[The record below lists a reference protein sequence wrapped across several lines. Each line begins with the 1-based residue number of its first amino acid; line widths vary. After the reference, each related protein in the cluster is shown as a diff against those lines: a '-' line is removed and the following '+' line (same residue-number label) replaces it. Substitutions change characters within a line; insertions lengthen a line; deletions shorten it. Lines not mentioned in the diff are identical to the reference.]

1 MSGPRFDE
9 IEGEEDVVPSFDAI
23 EGDEVAEAA
32 PPTSAAPVAPDGP
45 VLRAPERTA
54 WNTLRDVAEASGT
67 VPRGLIPDEGTARG
81 AVASVLQGPAL
92 NWADEL
98 SGQLAENEA
107 LLRYMREGG
116 QKPNP
121 EQAYREGREAFRNVE
136 GAFQKEN
143 PAAAFA
149 LQMGGGAAFGGP
161 VSLEGKAGYMLPR
174 ALWRYGP
181 WMDVGARYVPSLVEG
196 GIAGAGAAD
205 ESEDMGLAAA
215 TGAPMGMGGAIVGD
229 IAGDLVGEGIR
240 RLGQSSLATGI
251 VKPSKAAEYLR
262 SKHVGGLTIGQMA
275 PESKLAQLE
284 EASTSAAGIGPA
296 IKGQRDVA
304 QQQWQQAVMREA
316 LPPGQAEAIGDDL
329 GEQMASVFGGFG
341 PAYAGAKRHP
351 VDPRSVHAALQTV
364 TDPSIYATDATR
376 KQVAKFIRDQ
386 MTALPRRQDGAIESG
401 DIINLRSFMRQ
412 QVRNL
417 PEDARQERALFQA
430 VVDSLTDTLDTEL
443 PSDVA
448 EALRV
453 ADMQYAKAKT
463 VADAVGRSRD
473 QVGGFTT
480 KQLSTAVAQ
489 NTPESVYQQGGG
501 GELRRLAR
509 AGEQALAPKIP
520 MTGARLLAAGP
531 VPYLTAPLAY
541 GMNLPGPKAALLGQ
555 TALQQ
560 SIQRGA
566 PRAGQ
571 VLGDEIARLGPAA
584 AYAQRSSAERQERRD
599 TTSSSIVEG
608 VVNSSPEALGPYAQQ
623 LQQAAADGNLPIV
636 HYALQQK
643 DPNYRRMLD
652 GLREGGMQ

>member
-9 IEGEEDVVPSFDAI
+9 IEGEEVAPSFDAI
-23 EGDEVAEAA
+23 DGDVVQEATA
-32 PPTSAAPVAPDGP
+32 PATAPVVAPDGP
-45 VLRAPERTA
+45 VLRAPERSA

-81 AVASVLQGPAL
+81 AVASILQGPTL
-92 NWADEL
+92 NWADETAGL
-98 SGQLAENEA
+98 LNERDA
-107 LLRYMREGG
+107 LLRYMVEGG

-121 EQAYREGREAFRNVE
+121 GQEYREGRDAFRNVE
-136 GAFQKEN
+136 GAFSKEN

-149 LQMGGGAAFGGP
+149 LQMGSGAALGGP
-161 VSLEGKAGYMLPR
+161 VGVEGKAGYLLPR
-174 ALWRYGP
+174 ALWKYGP
-181 WMDVGARYVPSLVEG
+181 WADAGVRYLPALVEG
-196 GIAGAGAAD
+196 GIAGAGAAA
-205 ESEDMGLAAA
+205 ESEDIPEAAA
-215 TGAPMGMGGAIVGD
+215 VGAPLSVAGQAFGEVFGDIVG
-229 IAGDLVGEGIR
+229 AGMR

-251 VKPSKAAEYLR
+251 VKPSKEAEYLR

-284 EASTSAAGIGPA
+284 EASTSTAGIGPA

-329 GEQMASVFGGFG
+329 GEQMASVFGGFT
-341 PAYAGAKRHP
+341 PAYDVAKGLP
-351 VDPRSVHAALQTV
+351 VSPQSVQAALQAID
-364 TDPSIYATDATR
+364 DPTIYASDATR
-376 KQVAKFIRDQ
+376 QQVARFIEDQ
-386 MTALPRRQDGAIESG
+386 MTALRPRSDGSIDSG
-401 DIINLRSFMRQ
+401 DVIALRSFIRQ
-412 QVRNL
+412 RIRNL
-417 PEDARQERALFQA
+417 PEDARQDRELFQA
-430 VVDSLTDTLDTEL
+430 TADALTDALDTEL
-443 PSDVA
+443 PSDVGA
-448 EALRV
+448 ALRA

-501 GELRRLAR
+501 GELRRLAK
-509 AGEQALAPKIP
+509 AGEQTLAPKIP
-520 MTGARLLAAGP
+520 LTGARLLASGP
-531 VPYLTAPLAY
+531 VPYLTGPLAY
-541 GMNLPGPKAALLGQ
+541 AMNLPGPKAALMGQ

-560 SIQRGA
+560 SIQRSA
-566 PRAGQ
+566 PAAGQ
-571 VLGDEIARLGPAA
+571 FLGDEVSRLGPAA
-584 AYAQRSSAERQERRD
+584 AYAQRNVAERQERGD
-599 TTSSSIVEG
+599 TTSSSLVEG
-608 VVNSSPEALGPYAQQ
+608 VVSSNPEALGAYAQQ

-652 GLREGGMQ
+652 GLREGGTQ

>member
-1 MSGPRFDE
+1 MADPYADLGAE
-9 IEGEEDVVPSFDAI
+9 LEEDAYGALGAEVDA
-23 EGDEVAEAA
+23 
-32 PPTSAAPVAPDGP
+32 PAPVIAPDGP
-45 VLRAPERTA
+45 VLRAPERSA
-54 WNTLRDVAEASGT
+54 WNTIRDVAEASGT
-67 VPRGLIPDEGTARG
+67 VPRGIIPDEGTARG

-98 SGQLAENEA
+98 AGQLAENEA

-149 LQMGGGAAFGGP
+149 LQMGSGAAFGGP
-161 VSLEGKAGYMLPR
+161 VQGAGKG
-174 ALWRYGP
+174 
-181 WMDVGARYVPSLVEG
+181 VARYLPALIEG
-196 GIAGAGAAD
+196 GIAGAGAAA
-205 ESEDMGLAAA
+205 ESEDIPEAAA
-215 TGAPMGMGGAIVGD
+215 VGAPLGVAGQAFGEVVGD
-229 IAGDLVGEGIR
+229 VVGEGVR

-296 IKGQRDVA
+296 IRGQRDVA

-341 PAYAGAKRHP
+341 PAYDVAKGLP
-351 VDPRSVHAALQTV
+351 VSPRSVQAALQAV
-364 TDPSIYATDATR
+364 DDPTIYASDATR
-376 KQVAKFIRDQ
+376 QQVARFIEDQ
-386 MTALPRRQDGAIESG
+386 MTALRPRSDGAIDSG
-401 DIINLRSFMRQ
+401 DVVALRSFIRQ
-412 QVRNL
+412 RIRNL
-417 PEDARQERALFQA
+417 PEDARQDRELFQSA
-430 VVDSLTDTLDTEL
+430 AYALTSALDNEL
-443 PSDVA
+443 PADVGT
-448 EALRV
+448 ALRA

-531 VPYLTAPLAY
+531 VPYLTGPLAY
-541 GMNLPGPKAALLGQ
+541 AMNLPGPKSALMGQ

-560 SIQRGA
+560 SIQRNA
-566 PRAGQ
+566 PAAGQ
-571 VLGDEIARLGPAA
+571 FLGDEVARLGPAA
-584 AYAQRSSAERQERRD
+584 AYAQRNVAERQERGD
-599 TTSSSIVEG
+599 TTSSSLVEG
-608 VVNSSPEALGPYAQQ
+608 VVSSNPEALGAYAQQ

>member
-9 IEGEEDVVPSFDAI
+9 IEGEEEVAPSFDAI
-23 EGDEVAEAA
+23 DGEDVQEATA
-32 PPTSAAPVAPDGP
+32 PAPAAVIAPDGP

-81 AVASVLQGPAL
+81 AVASILQGRAA
-92 NWADEL
+92 NWADEMAGL
-98 SGQLAENEA
+98 LGERDA
-107 LLRYMREGG
+107 LLRYMTEGG

-121 EQAYREGREAFRNVE
+121 EQTYLESRDAFRNVE

-149 LQMGGGAAFGGP
+149 LTTLSGATAPTPGGSSLSFGTRAAGAGLMGG
-161 VSLEGKAGYMLPR
+161 V
-174 ALWRYGP
+174 
-181 WMDVGARYVPSLVEG
+181 
-196 GIAGAGAAD
+196 AGAGAAA
-205 ESEDMGLAAA
+205 EAEDMAEAAA
-215 TGAPMGMGGAIVGD
+215 AGVPLGVGGQAFGEVFGD
-229 IAGDLVGEGIR
+229 VVGEGVR
-240 RLGQSSLATGI
+240 RLGQSSLATGV

-275 PESKLAQLE
+275 PDSALAQIE
-284 EASTSAAGIGPA
+284 EASTSASGIGPA

-304 QQQWQQAVMREA
+304 QQQWQQAVVREA
-316 LPPGQAEAIGDDL
+316 LPPGQTEAIGDDL

-341 PAYAGAKRHP
+341 PAYDVAKGLP
-351 VDPRSVHAALQTV
+351 VSPQSVQAALQAV
-364 TDPSIYATDATR
+364 DDPTIYASDATR
-376 KQVAKFIRDQ
+376 QQVARYIQDQ
-386 MTALPRRQDGAIESG
+386 MTALSLRPDGAVDSG
-401 DIINLRSFMRQ
+401 DVIALRSFIRQ
-412 QVRNL
+412 RLRNL
-417 PEDARQERALFQA
+417 PEDARQDRELFQSA
-430 VVDSLTDTLDTEL
+430 ADALTGALDNEL
-443 PSDVA
+443 PPDVGT
-448 EALRV
+448 ALRA

-480 KQLSTAVAQ
+480 KQLSMSVEQ

-520 MTGARLLAAGP
+520 MTGARLLATKP
-531 VPYLTAPLAY
+531 TPYVTAPFAY
-541 GMNLPGPKAALLGQ
+541 IMNLPGPKSALMGQ

-560 SIQRGA
+560 SLQRNA
-566 PRAGQ
+566 PAAGQ
-571 VLGDEIARLGPAA
+571 FLGDEVARLGPAA
-584 AYAQRSSAERQERRD
+584 AYAQRNVAERQERGD
-599 TTSSSIVEG
+599 TTSSSLVEG
-608 VVNSSPEALGPYAQQ
+608 VVSSNPEALGAYAQQ

-652 GLREGGMQ
+652 GLREGGTQ